1 MFKGIPTAAA
11 AAAFFQIIWSIRET
25 PVGIV
30 KTSDWQISQ
39 ASFLRALKATS
50 RREEQSPAS
59 AESRHSNELFLLI
72 EINLVAADNFTLQT
86 RFNGM

>member
-50 RREEQSPAS
+50 RKGGTIEGF
-59 AESRHSNELFLLI
+59 SRVE
-72 EINLVAADNFTLQT
+72 TLG
-86 RFNGM
+86 F